1 MCHDGCALG
10 LVVVTGVLALLLLE
24 HGQPPLLLLE
34 GRLLLPDRRLQ
45 LLALVEAGER
55 LRP

>member
-10 LVVVTGVLALLLLE
+10 LVVVTGLLLE